1 MRSFVGD
8 EMSSTALPRWDSGMM
23 KAAVFFSKD
32 DVHIEDIPKPTI
44 GRGELLIKV
53 VAVGLCG
60 SDIDKI
66 VYEAVS
72 PGTVLGH
79 EVVGTVAEL
88 GEGVENF
95 RTGERVVVAHHVA
108 CEECHYCA
116 RGSYSKCS
124 LFRSTN
130 LHPGGFAAF
139 VRVPEPNVRLA
150 TFAIPDDISYER
162 IVFTEPLACCVRAIE
177 RARLQP
183 KDIVLLIGMGTIGL
197 LFTQLVKLQG
207 AKVLGSD
214 PLADRLELAV
224 RFGADVVI
232 NPSLD
237 PLEDIVRDTTEG
249 RGVDTIISTVASQP
263 VLDQALS
270 LVRDGGM
277 IHFFAG
283 KRGGLSVSLDLNELY
298 EREVGIITTYSS
310 SPRALREAF
319 RLIVEGEVC
328 TEELI
333 SHRLPLS
340 QVLEGVRMMVRH
352 EARKVYFEVAP

>member
-1 MRSFVGD
+1 
-8 EMSSTALPRWDSGMM
+8 M
-23 KAAVFFSKD
+23 KAAVFYNKD
-32 DVHIEDIPKPTI
+32 DVHIEDIPKPNI
-44 GRGELLIKV
+44 GPGELLLKV
-53 VAVGLCG
+53 AAVGLCG

-66 VYEAVS
+66 TYEAVP

-79 EVVGTVAEL
+79 EVVGTVAAL
-88 GEGVENF
+88 GEGVDRF
-95 RTGERVVVAHHVA
+95 RLGERVVVAHHAA
-108 CEECHYCA
+108 CEACHYCE
-116 RGSYSKCS
+116 RGSFSKCL

-130 LHPGGFAAF
+130 LHPGGFAEF
-139 VRVPEPNVRLA
+139 VRVPEPNVRLVA
-150 TFAIPDDISYER
+150 FSIPDDISYER

-177 RARLQP
+177 RARIQP
-183 KDIVLLIGMGTIGL
+183 GDIVLLIGMGAIGL

-214 PLADRLELAV
+214 PLMDRLEFAKS
-224 RFGADVVI
+224 FGADAVI

-237 PLEDIVRDTTEG
+237 PIEDIVQDATGG
-249 RGVDTIISTVASQP
+249 RGVDMIISTVASQP

-283 KRGGLSVSLDLNELY
+283 KRGGLDVTLDINELY

-319 RLIVEGEVC
+319 HLIVEGEVR

-340 QVLEGVRMMVRH
+340 QVLEGVNLMVRH

>member
-1 MRSFVGD
+1 
-8 EMSSTALPRWDSGMM
+8 M
-23 KAAVFFSKD
+23 KAAVFYSKD
-32 DVHIEDIPKPTI
+32 DVHIEDIPKPSI
-44 GRGELLIKV
+44 GPGELLLKV
-53 VAVGLCG
+53 AAVGLCG

-66 VYEAVS
+66 MYESVP

-79 EVVGTVAEL
+79 EVVGTVAAL
-88 GEGVENF
+88 GDGVESF
-95 RTGERVVVAHHVA
+95 QIGERVVVAHHAA
-108 CEECHYCA
+108 CEECHYCE
-116 RGSYSKCS
+116 RGSFSKCS

-130 LHPGGFAAF
+130 LHPGGFAEF
-139 VRVPEPNVRLA
+139 IRIPEPNVRLVA
-150 TFAIPDDISYER
+150 FSIPDDISYER
-162 IVFTEPLACCVRAIE
+162 IIFTEPLACCVRAIE

-183 KDIVLLIGMGTIGL
+183 GDIVLLIGMGAIGL

-207 AKVLGSD
+207 AKVIGSD
-214 PLADRLELAV
+214 PLTDRLELAV
-224 RFGADVVI
+224 GFGADVVI
-232 NPSLD
+232 NPSID
-237 PLEDIVRDTTEG
+237 PLEDIVREATEG

-283 KRGGLSVSLDLNELY
+283 KRDGMNVTVDINELY

-319 RLIVEGEVC
+319 RLIVEGEIR
-328 TEELI
+328 TEGLI

-352 EARKVYFEVAP
+352 EARKVVFEVAP

>member
-1 MRSFVGD
+1 MR
-8 EMSSTALPRWDSGMM
+8 
-23 KAAVFFSKD
+23 AAVFFTKND
-32 DVHIEDIPKPTI
+32 IHIEDIPRPNI
-44 GRGELLIKV
+44 GPGELLIKV
-53 VAVGLCG
+53 AAVGLCG

-66 VYEAVS
+66 IYEAVP

-95 RTGERVVVAHHVA
+95 RIGERIVVAHRAA
-108 CEECHYCA
+108 CEECHYCE

-130 LHPGGFAAF
+130 LHPGGFAEF
-139 VRVPEPNVRLA
+139 VRIPEPNVRLA
-150 TFAIPDDISYER
+150 AFAIPDDISYER

-183 KDIVLLIGMGTIGL
+183 GDIVLLIGLGAIGL

-214 PLADRLELAV
+214 LLEDRLELAEG
-224 RFGADVVI
+224 FGADVII

-237 PLEDIVRDTTEG
+237 PLEDVVREITEG
-249 RGVDTIISTVASQP
+249 RGADTVLSTVASQP

-270 LVRDGGM
+270 LVRDGGV

-283 KRGGLSVSLDLNELY
+283 RRGGLNVNLDLNQLY

-319 RLIVEGEVC
+319 RLIVEGEVR
-328 TEELI
+328 TAELI

-340 QVLEGVRMMVRH
+340 QVLDGVRMMARH
-352 EARKVYFEVAP
+352 EARKVYLEVVS

>member
-1 MRSFVGD
+1 
-8 EMSSTALPRWDSGMM
+8 MM

-44 GRGELLIKV
+44 GPGELLLKV
-53 VAVGLCG
+53 AAVGLCG

-66 VYEAVS
+66 TNEAVP

-79 EVVGTVAEL
+79 EVVGTIADL

-95 RTGERVVVAHHVA
+95 RIGERVVIAHHAA
-108 CEECHYCA
+108 CEECHYCE
-116 RGSYSKCS
+116 RGSFSKCS

-130 LHPGGFAAF
+130 LHPGGFAEF

-150 TFAIPDDISYER
+150 AFVIPDDISYER
-162 IVFTEPLACCVRAIE
+162 IIFTEPLACCVRAIE

-183 KDIVLLIGMGTIGL
+183 GDIVLIVGMGTIGL
-197 LFTQLVKLQG
+197 LFTQLAKLQG
-207 AKVLGSD
+207 AKILGSD
-214 PLADRLELAV
+214 PLADRLEFAKG
-224 RFGADVVI
+224 FGADVVI

-237 PLEDIVRDTTEG
+237 PLVDIVREATEG

-283 KRGGLSVSLDLNELY
+283 KRGGLRVTVDINELY
-298 EREVGIITTYSS
+298 EREVGIMTSYSS

-319 RLIVEGEVC
+319 RLIVEGDVR

-340 QVLEGVRMMVRH
+340 EVLEGVRMMVRH
-352 EARKVYFEVAP
+352 EARKVYLEVVT

>member
-1 MRSFVGD
+1 
-8 EMSSTALPRWDSGMM
+8 M

-32 DVHIEDIPKPTI
+32 DVHIEEVPKPHI
-44 GRGELLIKV
+44 KPGELLVKV
-53 VAVGLCG
+53 VGVGLCG

-66 VYEAVS
+66 TYEAVP

-79 EVVGTVAEL
+79 EVVGTVAQL

-95 RTGERVVVAHHVA
+95 NIGERLVVAHHVA
-108 CEECHYCA
+108 CEACHYCE
-116 RGSYSKCS
+116 RGSFSKCP

-130 LHPGGFAAF
+130 LHPGGFAEF

-150 TFAIPDDISYER
+150 AFAIPDDISYER

-183 KDIVLLIGMGTIGL
+183 GDVVLLVGMGTIGL
-197 LFTQLVKLQG
+197 LFTQLIKLQG
-207 AKVLGSD
+207 AIVLGSD
-214 PLADRLELAV
+214 PLADRLELAKGY
-224 RFGADVVI
+224 GADVVI
-232 NPSLD
+232 NPRLD
-237 PLEDIVRDTTEG
+237 SLEDIVREATEG
-249 RGVDTIISTVASQP
+249 RGVDTVISTVSSQS
-263 VLDQALS
+263 VLDQAFL

-283 KRGGLSVSLDLNELY
+283 KRGGLNITLDINELY

-310 SPRALREAF
+310 SPRALRKAF
-319 RLIVEGEVC
+319 RLIVEGDVR

-340 QVLEGVRMMVRH
+340 KVLEGVRMMVRH
-352 EARKVYFEVAP
+352 EARKVYLEVAT

>member
-1 MRSFVGD
+1 
-8 EMSSTALPRWDSGMM
+8 M
-23 KAAVFFSKD
+23 KASVFFSKD

-44 GRGELLIKV
+44 GPGELLLKV
-53 VAVGLCG
+53 AAVGLCG
-60 SDIDKI
+60 SDIDK
-66 VYEAVS
+66 VTHEAVP

-79 EVVGTVAEL
+79 EVVGTIADL

-95 RTGERVVVAHHVA
+95 RIGERVVVAHHVS
-108 CEECHYCA
+108 CEECHYCE
-116 RGSYSKCS
+116 RGSFSKCS

-130 LHPGGFAAF
+130 LHPGGFAEF

-150 TFAIPDDISYER
+150 AFAIPDDISYER

-183 KDIVLLIGMGTIGL
+183 GDIVLIIGMGTIGL
-197 LFTQLVKLQG
+197 LFAQLAKLQG
-207 AKVLGSD
+207 AKVFGSD
-214 PLADRLELAV
+214 PLADRLELALDL
-224 RFGADVVI
+224 GADVVI

-237 PLEDIVRDTTEG
+237 PIEDIVREATEG

-283 KRGGLSVSLDLNELY
+283 KRGGLSVTVDINELY
-298 EREVGIITTYSS
+298 EREVGIMTSYSS

-319 RLIVEGEVC
+319 RLIVEGEVR

-340 QVLEGVRMMVRH
+340 EVLEGVRLMVNH
-352 EARKVYFEVAP
+352 EAKKVYFEV

>member
-1 MRSFVGD
+1 MR
-8 EMSSTALPRWDSGMM
+8 
-23 KAAVFFSKD
+23 AAVFFSKND
-32 DVHIEDIPKPTI
+32 IHIEDVPKPNI
-44 GRGELLIKV
+44 GPGELLLKV
-53 VAVGLCG
+53 AAVGLCG

-66 VYEAVS
+66 TDEAVP

-88 GEGVENF
+88 GEGVEGLEV
-95 RTGERVVVAHHVA
+95 GERITVAHHVA
-108 CEECHYCA
+108 CEECHYCE
-116 RGSYSKCS
+116 RGSFSKCL

-130 LHPGGFAAF
+130 LHPGGFAEF

-162 IVFTEPLACCVRAIE
+162 IVFTEPLACSVRAIE

-183 KDIVLLIGMGTIGL
+183 GDIVLLIGMGTIGL
-197 LFTQLVKLQG
+197 LLTRLVKLQG
-207 AKVLGSD
+207 AKVLGVD
-214 PLADRLELAV
+214 LLPDRLEFAEGY
-224 RFGADVVI
+224 GADVVI

-237 PLEDIVRDTTEG
+237 PLEDIARDATEG
-249 RGVDTIISTVASQP
+249 RGIDTIISTVASQS

-283 KRGGLSVSLDLNELY
+283 KRSGLNVTLDLNELY

-319 RLIVEGEVC
+319 HLIVEGEVR

-340 QVLEGVRMMVRH
+340 EVLTGVRMMVSH
-352 EARKVYFEVAP
+352 EARKVYFEVGS

>member
-1 MRSFVGD
+1 
-8 EMSSTALPRWDSGMM
+8 M

-32 DVHIEDIPKPTI
+32 DVHIEDIPKPII
-44 GRGELLIKV
+44 GPGELLIKV
-53 VAVGLCG
+53 AAVGLCG

-66 VYEAVS
+66 TNEAVP

-79 EVVGTVAEL
+79 EVVGTIADL
-88 GEGVENF
+88 GEGIENF
-95 RTGERVVVAHHVA
+95 RIGERVVVAHHAA
-108 CEECHYCA
+108 CEECHYCE
-116 RGSYSKCS
+116 RGSFSKCS
-124 LFRSTN
+124 LFHSTN
-130 LHPGGFAAF
+130 LHPGGFAEF
-139 VRVPEPNVRLA
+139 IRVPEPNVKLA

-177 RARLQP
+177 RARVRP
-183 KDIVLLIGMGTIGL
+183 GDIVLIIGMGAIGL

-207 AKVLGSD
+207 GTVLGSD
-214 PLADRLELAV
+214 PLADRLDFAV
-224 RFGADVVI
+224 SFGADVVI

-237 PLEDIVRDTTEG
+237 PIEDIVREATEG
-249 RGVDTIISTVASQP
+249 RGVDTIISTVASQH

-283 KRGGLSVSLDLNELY
+283 KRGGLRVTVDINELY
-298 EREVGIITTYSS
+298 EREVGIMTSYSS

-319 RLIVEGEVC
+319 RLIVEGEVH

-340 QVLEGVRMMVRH
+340 EVLEGVRLMVNH
-352 EARKVYFEVAP
+352 EAKKVYFEV

>member
-1 MRSFVGD
+1 
-8 EMSSTALPRWDSGMM
+8 M
-23 KAAVFFSKD
+23 KAAVFYSKD
-32 DVHIEDIPKPTI
+32 DIHIEEVPKPTI
-44 GRGELLIKV
+44 GPGEILLKV
-53 VAVGLCG
+53 VGVGLCG

-66 VYEAVS
+66 VYEAVP

-79 EVVGTVAEL
+79 EVAGTVEEL
-88 GEGVENF
+88 GEGVEGF
-95 RTGERVVVAHHVA
+95 QVGERIVVAHHAA
-108 CEECHYCA
+108 CEECHFCV
-116 RGSYSKCS
+116 RGSFSKCS

-130 LHPGGFAAF
+130 LHPGGFAEF

-150 TFAIPDDISYER
+150 AFTIPDDISYER

-177 RARLQP
+177 RARIQP
-183 KDIVLLIGMGTIGL
+183 GDIVLLVGMGAIGL

-207 AKVLGSD
+207 ALVLGSD
-214 PLADRLELAV
+214 PLADRLKLAKD
-224 RFGADVVI
+224 FGADVVI
-232 NPSLD
+232 NPSHES
-237 PLEDIVRDTTEG
+237 LEEIVAEATDG
-249 RGVDTIISTVASQP
+249 RGVDTVLSTVASQP

-283 KRGGLSVSLDLNELY
+283 KRGGLDVTLDINELY

-319 RLIVEGEVC
+319 RLIVENEVR
-328 TEELI
+328 TEGLI

-340 QVLEGVRMMVRH
+340 QVLEGVKMMVRH
-352 EARKVYFEVAP
+352 EARKVYFEVVR

>member
-1 MRSFVGD
+1 
-8 EMSSTALPRWDSGMM
+8 M
-23 KAAVFFSKD
+23 KAAIFFNKD
-32 DVHIEDIPKPTI
+32 DVHIEDVPIPEI
-44 GRGELLIKV
+44 GPGELLLKV
-53 VAVGLCG
+53 AAVGLCG

-66 VYEAVS
+66 LYEAVP

-79 EVVGTVAEL
+79 ELVGTVAQL
-88 GEGVENF
+88 GEGVEHF
-95 RTGERVVVAHHVA
+95 RAGERVVVAHHVA
-108 CEECHYCA
+108 CEACHYCE
-116 RGSYSKCS
+116 RGSFSKCP

-130 LHPGGFAAF
+130 LDPGGFAEF
-139 VRVPEPNVRLA
+139 IRVPEPNVKLA
-150 TFAIPDDISYER
+150 AFAIPDDISYER
-162 IVFTEPLACCVRAIE
+162 IIFTEPLACCVRAIE

-183 KDIVLLIGMGTIGL
+183 GDIVLLIGMGTIGL
-197 LFTQLVKLQG
+197 LLTQLVKLQG

-214 PLADRLELAV
+214 PLADRLDFAKD
-224 RFGADVVI
+224 FGADMVI

-237 PLEDIVRDTTEG
+237 PLEDIVREATDD

-270 LVRDGGM
+270 LVRDGGV

-283 KRGGLSVSLDLNELY
+283 KRGGLEVSLDLNELY

-310 SPRALREAF
+310 SPRALRESF
-319 RLIVEGEVC
+319 RLIVEGEVR

-340 QVLEGVRMMVRH
+340 QVLEGVRMMVSH
-352 EARKVYFEVAP
+352 EARKVYFEVEP